1 MSAVT
6 ARPRAELA
14 APGSAEEA
22 FYWLRDTL
30 GTVAPRDPRTR
41 RLGPRRD
48 RLELLAECLDR
59 DTFLLVSSWLGSEAV
74 PAVTSKRA
82 YADDLRLWAGVAR
95 ELGGHE
101 RLFVGAITPGIIE
114 TWTKTQK
121 AQNKAGRTINRRL
134 SVLTALSE
142 YARWKTKDESVVSP
156 VTKHDRIKVD
166 PRDETTATPILEVA
180 ELQAVI
186 NAADTPQQALV
197 PVLIYTLAGR
207 VTECCTAELHELK
220 TLNGERVL
228 DMRRKGGKGRVFP
241 LPARL
246 GDLID
251 VATQGRDSGPLLLN
265 DEGQPMDR
273 HAVDRLLTRLGRLA
287 GVSPD
292 RNLTP
297 HVLRASKL
305 THMHDAKTPVEEI
318 QEFADHAAISTTLGY
333 IRRRDGG
340 ALKAKHAA
348 AAVAVYD
355 HLVDRFISQRSAP

>member
-1 MSAVT
+1 MTQHTVT

-30 GTVAPRDPRTR
+30 GTVAPRDPVNRK
-41 RLGPRRD
+41 LGPRRY

-59 DTFLLVSSWLGSEAV
+59 DTFVLVSSWLGSEAV

-82 YADDLRLWAGVAR
+82 YADDLRLWADVANK
-95 ELGGHE
+95 LGGHD

-121 AQNKAGRTINRRL
+121 AQGKAGRTINRRL
-134 SVLTALSE
+134 SVLTALTE
-142 YARWKTKDESVVSP
+142 YARWRTKDEKVVSP

-166 PRDETTATPILEVA
+166 PRDETTATPILEVP

-186 NAADTPQQALV
+186 NAAETPQQALV

-207 VTECCTAELHELK
+207 VTECCTAQVYHLK
-220 TLNGERVL
+220 ELNGERIL
-228 DMRRKGGKGRVFP
+228 DLRRKGGKGRAFS

-246 GDLID
+246 CDLID
-251 VATQGRDSGPLLLN
+251 VAVEGRRSGALLLD
-265 DEGQPMDR
+265 DEGKEMDR
-273 HAVDRLLTRLGRLA
+273 HAVDRLLTRLGRQA
-287 GVSPD
+287 GVMPGRD
-292 RNLTP
+292 LTP

-305 THMHDAKTPVEEI
+305 THMHDAGTRVEEI
-318 QEFADHAAISTTLGY
+318 QEFADHAAVTTTLGY

-355 HLVDRFISQRSAP
+355 HLVDRFVR

>member
-1 MSAVT
+1 MNDQAVT

-22 FYWLRDTL
+22 LHWLRDVL

-41 RLGPRRD
+41 RLGERRY

-59 DTFLLVSSWLGSEAV
+59 DTFLLVTSWLGSEAV
-74 PAVTSKRA
+74 PAITSKQA

-95 ELGGHE
+95 QLGGHE

-121 AQNKAGRTINRRL
+121 AQSKAPRTINRRL

-142 YARWKTKDESVVSP
+142 YARWKTKDQGIVSP
-156 VTKHDRIKVD
+156 VTKHDRPRVD
-166 PRDETTATPILEVA
+166 PRDETTATPILEVP

-186 NAADTPQQALV
+186 NAADTPQQAVV

-207 VTECCTAELHELK
+207 VSECCTAHLHHLK
-220 TLNGERVL
+220 SLNGERVL
-228 DMRRKGGKGRVFP
+228 DLRRKGGKGRTFS
-241 LPARL
+241 LPDRL
-246 GDLID
+246 CDLID
-251 VATQGRDSGPLLLN
+251 VATDGRETGPLLLD
-265 DEGQPMDR
+265 DEGRPLDR
-273 HAVDRLLTRLGRLA
+273 HAVDRLLNRLGRAA
-287 GVSPD
+287 GVLPGRD
-292 RNLTP
+292 LTP

-305 THMHDAKTPVEEI
+305 THMHDAGTPVEEI
-318 QEFADHAAISTTLGY
+318 QEYADHAAIETTLRY
-333 IRRRDGG
+333 IRRRDAGTR
-340 ALKAKHAA
+340 KAKHAA

-355 HLVDRFISQRSAP
+355 HLVDRFV